1 MKSNTGNNINNTNTC
16 SCHGQRNRLIKELLC
31 LFSDLFLFISVLL
44 VLVVYGQKM
53 RSVFFSVVI
62 LHYICAGPL
71 FYFLFEIVLEPQ
83 FVVLACTTTVLYVK
97 TVPTKVCVKIISTF
111 YLR

>member
-62 LHYICAGPL
+62 LHLRWTVVLFFVLNCAG
-71 FYFLFEIVLEPQ
+71 
-83 FVVLACTTTVLYVK
+83 TTICCSCLHYHRTV
-97 TVPTKVCVKIISTF
+97 C
-111 YLR
+111 